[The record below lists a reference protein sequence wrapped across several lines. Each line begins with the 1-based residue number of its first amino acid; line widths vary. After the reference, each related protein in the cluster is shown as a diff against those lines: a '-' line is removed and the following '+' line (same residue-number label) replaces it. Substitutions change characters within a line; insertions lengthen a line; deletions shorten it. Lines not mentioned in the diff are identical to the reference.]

1 MPSRSIPLT
10 PSVTHMRIQS
20 RIPVLTMNLSAY
32 WSLVL
37 FHLSMSTIQSLLTMM
52 SHYLQQL
59 LVNQGDHER
68 IARRRREKGKERS
81 EGQHKF
87 KGVRRAVRLGA
98 RRGHVLDRLLNKKVW
113 TWLLHF

>member
-10 PSVTHMRIQS
+10 PFVTHMRIQS
-20 RIPVLTMNLSAY
+20 CIPVTMNLSAY

-37 FHLSMSTIQSLLTMM
+37 FHLSMPTIQSLLTMM

-59 LVNQGDHER
+59 LVNQGDQER
-68 IARRRREKGKERS
+68 ITPRREKGKERS

-87 KGVRRAVRLGA
+87 KGVRRAVRLGT
-98 RRGHVLDRLLNKKVW
+98 RRG
-113 TWLLHF
+113 

>member
-10 PSVTHMRIQS
+10 PFVTHMRIQS
-20 RIPVLTMNLSAY
+20 CIPVTMNLSAY

-37 FHLSMSTIQSLLTMM
+37 FHLSMPTIQSLLTMM

-59 LVNQGDHER
+59 LVNQGDQER

-81 EGQHKF
+81 EGQYKF
-87 KGVRRAVRLGA
+87 KGVRHAVVLGT
-98 RRGHVLDRLLNKKVW
+98 RKGHVPDHLLNKKV
-113 TWLLHF
+113 

>member
-1 MPSRSIPLT
+1 MLSRSIPLT
-10 PSVTHMRIQS
+10 PSITYMRIQS
-20 RIPVLTMNLSAY
+20 CIPVTTNLSAY

-37 FHLSMSTIQSLLTMM
+37 FHLSISTIQTLLTTM

-59 LVNQGDHER
+59 LVNQGDQER

-87 KGVRRAVRLGA
+87 KGVRRAVVLGI
-98 RRGHVLDRLLNKKVW
+98 RKGHVPDHLLNKKV
-113 TWLLHF
+113 